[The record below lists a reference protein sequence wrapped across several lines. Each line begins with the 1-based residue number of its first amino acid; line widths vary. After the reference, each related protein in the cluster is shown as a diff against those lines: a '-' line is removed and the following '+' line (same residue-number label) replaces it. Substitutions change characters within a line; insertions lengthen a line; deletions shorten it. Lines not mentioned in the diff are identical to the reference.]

1 MASFVTDYGQDYYA
15 GMIFGSSHAQPTHY
29 WLALC
34 TQVPSRSTDGTTL
47 SEPTGSNY
55 ARLQIANDGTIFGT
69 PAGGVISNTAQINM
83 GVVATAD
90 WPVIY
95 AYALCDAATAGNVY
109 LFGTVRTPRAVPI
122 GHQVVFDIGL
132 LTFSVNSISQTI
144 VPSA

>member
-1 MASFVTDYGQDYYA
+1 MASYVTDYGQDYFA
-15 GMIFGSSHAQPTHY
+15 GMVYGASFTQPTHY
-29 WLALC
+29 WVALC

-55 ARLQIANDGTIFGT
+55 ARLQITNDGTIFGA
-69 PAGGVISNTAQINM
+69 PAGGVISNVTQLSF

-109 LFGTVRTPRAVPI
+109 LFGTLRTPRAVPV
-122 GHQVVFDIGL
+122 GHEAAFDLGF
-132 LTFSVNSISQTI
+132 LTFSVNSISPTI
-144 VPSA
+144 IPSA

>member
-1 MASFVTDYGQDYYA
+1 MASFITDYGQDYFA
-15 GMIFGSSHAQPTHY
+15 GLLLGASFTQPTNY

-47 SEPTGSNY
+47 TEPTGSNY
-55 ARLQIANDGTIFGT
+55 ARKQITNSGANFGT
-69 PAGGVISNTAQINM
+69 PSGGVVANVAQINF

-90 WPVIY
+90 WPVLY

-109 LFGTVRTPRAVPI
+109 LFGTLRVPRAAPI
-122 GHQVVFDIGL
+122 GHQVTFDVGQL
-132 LTFSVNSISQTI
+132 AFSVNSISPTI